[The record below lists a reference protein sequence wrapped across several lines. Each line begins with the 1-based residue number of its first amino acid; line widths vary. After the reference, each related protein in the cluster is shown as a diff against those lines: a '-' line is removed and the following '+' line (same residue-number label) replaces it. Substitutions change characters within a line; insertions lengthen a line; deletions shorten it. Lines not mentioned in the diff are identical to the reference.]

1 MGGKIDVTNN
11 KCKPSINT
19 QTEESITL
27 NRILHNDD
35 DDYSKGILRQYFQI
49 YEDYNAKQL
58 ARIVK
63 CIPGVRLVDQDPCE
77 CLISFIC

>member
-1 MGGKIDVTNN
+1 MMPTNGLVFYERGGKIDVTNN

-35 DDYSKGILRQYFQI
+35 DDYSKGILRQYFQLD
-49 YEDYNAKQL
+49 EDYS
-58 ARIVK
+58 
-63 CIPGVRLVDQDPCE
+63 LV
-77 CLISFIC
+77 LLY